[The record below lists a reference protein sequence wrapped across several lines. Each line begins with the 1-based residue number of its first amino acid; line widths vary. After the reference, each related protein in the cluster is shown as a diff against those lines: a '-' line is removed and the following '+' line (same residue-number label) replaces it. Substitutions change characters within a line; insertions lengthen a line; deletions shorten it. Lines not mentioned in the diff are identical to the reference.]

1 MKQLKFSGVLVL
13 LFVSVLVRG
22 QELGVQLG
30 INSNSFTL
38 NDELFEVI
46 PLIADV
52 SEASD
57 IFELTDT
64 DGVISIGELVNL
76 NTRAD
81 YGYNFGLT
89 YDYGI
94 NDRLGLQ
101 VAGLISKK
109 GYRADVDLLGSLVRG
124 FVDIDLMYIDIPL
137 QLKYNIDL
145 ANDKKFFLSAGPY
158 LSYGFSG
165 KESMGV
171 KILGLGGGLD
181 SDLIWGGSTD
191 LIERT
196 DYGLVGGLGIDLGQ
210 VDLGLQYRFGLA
222 NLNPIDIEGAE
233 LRQQTLSVNAGFK
246 F

>member
-1 MKQLKFSGVLVL
+1 MKKLKFSGVLVL
-13 LFVSVLVRG
+13 LFITGLIKG
-22 QELGVQLG
+22 QELGIQLG
-30 INSNSFTL
+30 VNINSFTL
-38 NDELFEVI
+38 NDELFEIV

-64 DGVISIGELVNL
+64 EGIISISELVDL
-76 NTRAD
+76 STRTD
-81 YGYNFGLT
+81 YGYNVGLT
-89 YDYGI
+89 YDYAI
-94 NDRLGLQ
+94 NDRYGVQL
-101 VAGLISKK
+101 AGLISKK
-109 GYRADVDLLGSLVRG
+109 GYRANVDLLGSLLRG
-124 FVDIDLMYIDIPL
+124 YVDIDLMYIDIPL
-137 QLKYNIDL
+137 QLKYNMDL

-165 KESMGV
+165 KESIGV
-171 KILGLGGGLD
+171 KILGIGGGLD
-181 SDLIWGGSTD
+181 SDLIWGGATD

-196 DYGLVGGLGIDLGQ
+196 DYGLVGGLGIGLGQ

-233 LRQQTLSVNAGFK
+233 LRQQTLSFNAGYK